1 MYNCQSFLIYK
12 AMIKPVI
19 DQNKIESLLTTESD
33 RFKSM
38 RPKSAKLLSQAKS
51 YMPNGVPCA
60 WMDGLYFHDTVFV
73 SHGKGA
79 RFWDVDG
86 HEYLDMNQAD
96 LSMNCGY
103 GPDALVEAMRD
114 RIARG
119 SQFLLPV
126 EESITA
132 ARLLSERYQL
142 PFWQFTLSAS
152 SANVE
157 AIRIARAYTGRSDI
171 LVFNGKY
178 HGHIHETMAE
188 PNSDSLGFVKGYRD
202 HTIITEFN
210 DIEAVE
216 QAFKHAD
223 IACVITEPALTNMG
237 VIKPEDNF
245 LKELHTL
252 CQNQGSLLI
261 LDETHT
267 QTCAWGGL
275 SHAWNLNFDML
286 TLGKTVA
293 AGIPTGTYGMT
304 AEVAAFVASH
314 MESID
319 HNDPRCANGALA
331 LGGTLYGNALSVTAV
346 NVALNEILTRD
357 AYQHAATLGKL
368 LINGI
373 QQLFNDHQLPWTAQS
388 LITRSGYT
396 FGPELP
402 VNAQQFARY
411 ENQLLR
417 ETIRVYMAN
426 RGIWEAIS
434 SAGPSVS
441 FCMNDHDVEDYLDV
455 FNDFLKELIS

>member
-1 MYNCQSFLIYK
+1 MTEST
-12 AMIKPVI
+12 I
-19 DQNKIESLLTTESD
+19 DKNTIETVLKSETSRFNDIRPSSAQLLT
-33 RFKSM
+33 
-38 RPKSAKLLSQAKS
+38 QAKK

-60 WMDGLYFHDTVFV
+60 WMDGLYFHEPLFV

-103 GPDALVEAMRD
+103 GPDQLVKAMHERL
-114 RIARG
+114 ANG

-132 ARLLSERYQL
+132 ASLLNERYQL
-142 PFWQFTLSAS
+142 PFWQFTVSAS
-152 SANVE
+152 SANME
-157 AIRIARAYTGRSDI
+157 SIRIARAFTGRADI

-178 HGHIHETMAE
+178 HGHIDETLAD
-188 PNSDSLGFVKGYRD
+188 PSSNSLGFGKGYLD

-210 DIEAVE
+210 DLNAVE
-216 QAFKHAD
+216 DAFKRFD
-223 IACVITEPALTNMG
+223 IACVITEPALTNLG
-237 VIKPEDNF
+237 VIKPKGNF
-245 LKELHTL
+245 LKDLYAL
-252 CQNQGSLLI
+252 CRQNSSLLI

-275 SHAWNLNFDML
+275 KHAWNLDCDMI

-293 AGIPTGTYGMT
+293 AGIPTGVYGMN
-304 AEVAAFVASH
+304 AEIADFVANH
-314 MESID
+314 LESID
-319 HNDPRCANGALA
+319 HDDPRAANGSLA
-331 LGGTLYGNALSVTAV
+331 LGGTLYGNALSMCAV
-346 NVALNEILTRD
+346 NVALNEIMTKP
-357 AYQHAATLGKL
+357 AYQHAATLGNQ
-368 LINGI
+368 LICGI
-373 QQLFNDHQLPWTAQS
+373 QTLFDNHDLPWLAQS

-402 VNAQQFARY
+402 ENAAQFARY

-417 ETIRVYMAN
+417 ETLRVYMAN

-441 FCMNDHDVEDYLDV
+441 FCMRNQDISQYLLVLDE
-455 FNDFLKELIS
+455 FLTVIRK